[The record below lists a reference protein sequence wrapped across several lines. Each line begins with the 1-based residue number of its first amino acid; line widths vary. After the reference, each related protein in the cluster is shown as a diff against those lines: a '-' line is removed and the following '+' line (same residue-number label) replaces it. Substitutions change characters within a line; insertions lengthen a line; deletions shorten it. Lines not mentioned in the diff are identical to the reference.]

1 MLSKSVGGRAG
12 GSSTEL
18 LPALCFIPLVASYDN
33 RGKRSGGD
41 KCFLYSVTTR
51 QILRVHRTYCKFIEN
66 EQKNDILII
75 FVWNI
80 RNIEYLSF
88 QVLQKLD
95 YELELKHHL
104 RTPNRFLLKILLF
117 NDYYCH
123 KLITDTFRR
132 DERTVYGHIGRTLYS
147 AYTSEDVEGGVNI
160 FIGTANLTVRTVRD
174 DAVDARGIKIKW
186 DSYEPI
192 RFEDCLDFGSKH
204 WYAGPMQIDQIYPIE
219 GAHQNYSAYVSKEL
233 DNGAIVERYWLNSA
247 GEYIYVNPQVP
258 LFVDYNLIHPNHICL
273 GAQLAAPYS
282 TRRNYTELSYDF
294 WFLPNVK
301 KAHKHAIA
309 HYLGKPSGLPDFRMV
324 QHPIWSTWAQYSQNI
339 TGEKVIEYANQ
350 IIAHGF
356 NNSQLEIDDLWE
368 TCYGSLEVDTNK
380 FPNLTH
386 LVEEVKALGF
396 RVTIWV
402 HPFINSNCDPVYTD
416 ALNNGYLVLDE
427 AGTAAANWW
436 NPNGSIPGLVDFTKP
451 AAAEWW
457 YNRVKNLIDT
467 YGIDS
472 IKFDAGESSFSPQ
485 IAVQEGDIDLHPHNI
500 VDAYVRTCAR
510 FGDMI
515 EVRAGFRTQD
525 LPIFVRM
532 VDRDSIWGLNNGLPT
547 IVTTTIQMNLNGY
560 SLVLPDM
567 IGGNGYNLNHA
578 QADLPSKELFIRWAQ
593 ANTFLPAMQYSFAPW
608 NFDNEWDSVCRLS
621 KMFGTLVLAALVAGS
636 LAVDVALVS
645 EEELGVRVQDH
656 TSGGLNIIVTR
667 NNSASTLMWI
677 GRYAGVATGSV
688 VDEDLLVYFSNNVSV
703 RISSSQIQVPKRGT
717 VISVAWRAPT
727 NALLIDCLNLELYS
741 GLSNHRKDILKINL
755 LSQPVCAGAP
765 CYLVLSEEGSEV
777 TSWWNDNGTTA
788 AYVDYTKPEA
798 RKWYNDRVQL
808 LRDQYGIDSFKFDG
822 GETSW
827 SPQIPVLQSDID
839 GQPSAITTE
848 YVKSVAQ
855 FGPMVEVRSGYG
867 TQDLPIFVRMI
878 DKDSYFTFE
887 NGLPTLIT
895 TLLQMNLNGYTLVLP
910 DMIGGNG
917 YNNTTPSK
925 ELFIRWLQANVF
937 MPSMQFSYV
946 PWDYDDETVQISREL
961 VALHE
966 QYAPDIIRA
975 CQRSVADGSPVNA
988 PIWWIAPED
997 TTAHAIWDEFLL
1009 GEDIL
1014 AAPVVTQGATSRDIY
1029 LPAGRWKELGN
1040 SSLIHEGPIWIRNY
1054 AAPLNVL
1061 PYFIRDLSSPN
1072 SASTPC
1078 VAALLVVL
1086 GLVINILIKN

>member
-1 MLSKSVGGRAG
+1 
-12 GSSTEL
+12 
-18 LPALCFIPLVASYDN
+18 
-33 RGKRSGGD
+33 
-41 KCFLYSVTTR
+41 
-51 QILRVHRTYCKFIEN
+51 
-66 EQKNDILII
+66 
-75 FVWNI
+75 
-80 RNIEYLSF
+80 
-88 QVLQKLD
+88 
-95 YELELKHHL
+95 
-104 RTPNRFLLKILLF
+104 
-117 NDYYCH
+117 
-123 KLITDTFRR
+123 
-132 DERTVYGHIGRTLYS
+132 
-147 AYTSEDVEGGVNI
+147 
-160 FIGTANLTVRTVRD
+160 
-174 DAVDARGIKIKW
+174 
-186 DSYEPI
+186 
-192 RFEDCLDFGSKH
+192 
-204 WYAGPMQIDQIYPIE
+204 
-219 GAHQNYSAYVSKEL
+219 
-233 DNGAIVERYWLNSA
+233 
-247 GEYIYVNPQVP
+247 
-258 LFVDYNLIHPNHICL
+258 
-273 GAQLAAPYS
+273 
-282 TRRNYTELSYDF
+282 
-294 WFLPNVK
+294 
-301 KAHKHAIA
+301 
-309 HYLGKPSGLPDFRMV
+309 
-324 QHPIWSTWAQYSQNI
+324 
-339 TGEKVIEYANQ
+339 
-350 IIAHGF
+350 
-356 NNSQLEIDDLWE
+356 
-368 TCYGSLEVDTNK
+368 
-380 FPNLTH
+380 
-386 LVEEVKALGF
+386 
-396 RVTIWV
+396 
-402 HPFINSNCDPVYTD
+402 
-416 ALNNGYLVLDE
+416 
-427 AGTAAANWW
+427 
-436 NPNGSIPGLVDFTKP
+436 
-451 AAAEWW
+451 
-457 YNRVKNLIDT
+457 
-467 YGIDS
+467 
-472 IKFDAGESSFSPQ
+472 
-485 IAVQEGDIDLHPHNI
+485 
-500 VDAYVRTCAR
+500 
-510 FGDMI
+510 
-515 EVRAGFRTQD
+515 
-525 LPIFVRM
+525 
-532 VDRDSIWGLNNGLPT
+532 
-547 IVTTTIQMNLNGY
+547 
-560 SLVLPDM
+560 
-567 IGGNGYNLNHA
+567 
-578 QADLPSKELFIRWAQ
+578 
-593 ANTFLPAMQYSFAPW
+593 
-608 NFDNEWDSVCRLS
+608 
-621 KMFGTLVLAALVAGS
+621 MFGTLVLAALVAGS

-703 RISSSQIQVPKRGT
+703 RISSRQIQVPKRGT

-727 NALLIDCLNLELYS
+727 NARLIDCLNLGTNNWYGGPQQKRQLWPIDNLVLPDYSYVTKEADNCGIAEPYWLGSDGTYLFFDKRVPLFVDQNVIQQRTTCFVAEVRAPYSSSRRDRLEMPYVIGIFDNVREAHEHAVATVLGKPTGYPDEKMIRSPIWSTWARYKSAINHDVVLEFADEINRYNFSNSQFELDDLWEICYGS
-741 GLSNHRKDILKINL
+741 LTVDVNRFPNMSNTVSALKSRGFRVTIWMHPFMNKGCEPWYTDAL
-755 LSQPVCAGAP
+755 NDN
-765 CYLVLSEEGSEV
+765 YLVLSEEGSEV

-1009 GEDIL
+1009 GENIL